1 MNTGE
6 KGIELIKSFEGCRL
20 TAYKDSVGVLTIGY
34 GHTEGVKYGMSIS
47 QNKAEE
53 LLKNDLVKY
62 ENYVK
67 KYITYA
73 LNQNQFD
80 ALVSF
85 TYNLGGG
92 NLQKSDLRKYL
103 NAGYIEKAANE
114 FDKWVYAGGKKLT
127 GLVRRRAAEKA
138 LFLTPVKEESEMV
151 EESNIEIDGK
161 TVPVRR
167 ILKNG
172 TNFIAIRDIASAL
185 GYDISNKGSTAVL
198 TKM

>member
-20 TAYKDSVGVLTIGY
+20 TAYRDSVGIWTIGY
-34 GHTEGVKYGMSIS
+34 GHTAGVEQGMTIT
-47 QNKAEE
+47 QAKAEG
-53 LLKNDLVKY
+53 LLKNDLVIY

-103 NAGYIEKAANE
+103 NAGNLQAAADE
-114 FDKWVYAGGKKLT
+114 FDKWVYAGGKKLS

-151 EESNIEIDGK
+151 EKSNIEIDGK
-161 TVPVRR
+161 TVPIRR
-167 ILKNG
+167 ILKDG
-172 TNFIAIRDIASAL
+172 TNYIAIRDVAGLL
-185 GYDISNKGSTAVL
+185 GYDISNKGNVAVL
-198 TKM
+198 TKR

>member
-20 TAYKDSVGVLTIGY
+20 TAYRDSVGIWTIGY
-34 GHTEGVKYGMSIS
+34 GHTAGVEQGMTIT
-47 QNKAEE
+47 QAKAEG
-53 LLKNDLVKY
+53 LLKNDLVIY

-103 NAGYIEKAANE
+103 NAGNLQAAANE
-114 FDKWVYAGGKKLT
+114 FDKWVYAGGIKLS

-161 TVPVRR
+161 TVPIRR
-167 ILKNG
+167 ILKDG
-172 TNFIAIRDIASAL
+172 TNYIAIRDIASAL